1 MSNSE
6 ARKNF
11 GLAVRHARI
20 HRSPEWSQAQVVQ
33 KVNRQFFPGT
43 TTFYQKKLSRI
54 ESGDC
59 SLRLKK
65 AEVLALQ
72 EIFGLEDAVV
82 TPVLMC
88 LEESPAQDEPQEA
101 AAKPTVVSPQIRLSE
116 AGQLSLNIQ
125 SPYSELTGYCGEY
138 HSLFVSTDS
147 NEKRLVEGL
156 FSIGKDPSDPNLC
169 RAHMTLYNEKH
180 EEIKWYSGPFFINRH
195 YRTWHCILIGHEKQE
210 VCMLT
215 ASHFNAT
222 LRPNQF
228 NMVLALTTSSGVQKK
243 PVVHRL
249 LLSRRP
255 FSKRD
260 QKLIQAQLMLNTDS
274 ICISEDAL
282 SALEETTNQRL
293 QNAKSRMA
301 RSECQAVLTA
311 IDIIRQMGQKRTYY
325 TVNESMIYGADTVA
339 ADKRLRALAL
349 STIRACTDTVYYN
362 KVSQTVLE
370 ICTSILEKGK
380 KL

>member
-20 HRSPEWSQAQVVQ
+20 HRSPKWSQAQVVQ
-33 KVNRQFFPGT
+33 KINHQFFPGT

-54 ESGDC
+54 ECGDC

-72 EIFGLEDAVV
+72 KIFGLEDAVV

-101 AAKPTVVSPQIRLSE
+101 AAKPPVVSPQIRLSE
-116 AGQLSLNIQ
+116 AGQLSLNMQ

-222 LRPNQF
+222 LRPNDNF
-228 NMVLALTTSSGVQKK
+228 LRRAKKACRTPPALIPQAFFQERPKTHSGPAHAEYGQ
-243 PVVHRL
+243 HLHLRG
-249 LLSRRP
+249 RP
-255 FSKRD
+255 LRPGRNHESAAPKC
-260 QKLIQAQLMLNTDS
+260 QIQDG
-274 ICISEDAL
+274 
-282 SALEETTNQRL
+282 
-293 QNAKSRMA
+293 
-301 RSECQAVLTA
+301 AV
-311 IDIIRQMGQKRTYY
+311 G
-325 TVNESMIYGADTVA
+325 VSG
-339 ADKRLRALAL
+339 
-349 STIRACTDTVYYN
+349 CTDRHRHHPADGPKADLLHDQRIHDLRRGYHCRG
-362 KVSQTVLE
+362 QTPPGPR
-370 ICTSILEKGK
+370 SIDNPSLYRYC
-380 KL
+380 LL